1 MYKDIYLLFKI
12 LRLDRFN
19 YNQKLNLSKFL
30 FNYFNYYLTK
40 KLINRKKFYSNFLQ
54 FINFKLYLDY
64 FNLKMLISKY
74 KLKNKYV

>member
-1 MYKDIYLLFKI
+1 LLFKI

>member
-1 MYKDIYLLFKI
+1 MLFKI